1 MGQDYNVIFQ
11 TQEGVQLNFLII
23 IRNLD
28 FVKSAYVTQSKTPDN
43 KTWIC
48 SLRMPVGLIQSKTQ
62 KRQNNLTN

>member
-43 KTWIC
+43 KT
-48 SLRMPVGLIQSKTQ
+48 
-62 KRQNNLTN
+62 